1 MTGKVTAVNTQAKTF
16 TAMADGKE
24 VVFSAETL
32 TKLLTIGETVDITYT
47 GPPGGPF
54 KSISLN
60 SSRSNIY

>member
-32 TKLLTIGETVDITYT
+32 TKLPTVGETVDITYT